1 MTADDLLWMIGR
13 ATLFTSAS
21 AIVVAVLLGVAKVRA
36 PRLHRAVWLLVVLQA
51 WLLVPLVWEVERPA
65 VERAV
70 AAVDADSTRIVE
82 LNELP
87 SVDVAPSPVLAAEHL
102 SFAQAMIVIWFAGGA
117 VAAVSY
123 VWRYLRFARQL
134 RNDGCNVAGPWQ
146 LEWERQWRAAGLRPS
161 VELRITQDYGPLV
174 CIAPWH
180 FLVLV
185 PRGLW
190 ESLARRERNAILR
203 HEIAHLVRGD
213 LWWSLAIRVLA
224 LPQWFNPLVWLAV
237 RRFDEAGEW
246 ACDDW
251 VSRGKRD
258 RELTFARSL
267 VAAAE
272 YATTRAP
279 GTASAQ
285 GGTLARRVRRLVS
298 TRKEDRMFKKLLVFA
313 PLAAIVMVQLV
324 RIEFVMADEPSE
336 KPAEKAAKTISYVE
350 ITPPEYVIEP
360 PDVLTINAVRLV
372 PRAPYRAEPFDSLL
386 VRVLGALPDQ
396 PIQDAFSVDAEGK
409 IDLGPTY
416 GRIEVAGLTVDE
428 AKEAIKRSL
437 EAVLQSPEVSVSLVS
452 SAAPQQVVGEHLVGP
467 DGRVNLGTYG
477 TVYVTGMTI
486 GEATKAIE
494 KRLSEYLKDPRVTVD
509 VSKYSSK
516 KYYVIM
522 RDLGKG
528 DQVVTGPITGNE
540 TVLDALALVDEAL
553 KQSSTKIWISRPPAN
568 GVGASKIL
576 PVRWD
581 EIVDGTSTTT
591 NYQLLPCDR
600 LFIVGDRPREES
612 KAKPAIEIE
621 PSSIKSSRYSPESD
635 ESVKWSGDRYSAEPA
650 IK

>member
-1 MTADDLLWMIGR
+1 
-13 ATLFTSAS
+13 
-21 AIVVAVLLGVAKVRA
+21 
-36 PRLHRAVWLLVVLQA
+36 LHRVVWLLVVLQA
-51 WLLVPLVWEVERPA
+51 WLLVPLIWEVERPA

-70 AAVDADSTRIVE
+70 AAVDADSTRVVE
-82 LNELP
+82 LNGLP
-87 SVDVAPSPVLAAEHL
+87 SVDVAPSPILAADHL
-102 SFAQAMIVIWFAGGA
+102 SFAQTMIIIWLAGGIVA
-117 VAAVSY
+117 VVSY
-123 VWRYLRFARQL
+123 AWRYLRFARQL
-134 RNDGCNVAGPWQ
+134 RNDERHVDGPWQ
-146 LEWERQWRAAGLRPS
+146 LEWARQRRAAGLRPS
-161 VELRITQDYGPLV
+161 VELRVTQDCGPLV
-174 CIAPWH
+174 CFTPWQC
-180 FLVLV
+180 FVLV

-190 ESLARRERNAILR
+190 KSLARRERNAILR

-251 VSRGKRD
+251 ASRGKRN

-298 TRKEDRMFKKLLVFA
+298 TRKEDRMIKKLLVVA

-324 RIEFVMADEPSE
+324 RIEYVQAEDPLALPTPAATPMA
-336 KPAEKAAKTISYVE
+336 AVTAASQV
-350 ITPPEYVIEP
+350 TPPEYVIEP
-360 PDVLTINAVRLV
+360 PDILTINAVRLL
-372 PRAPYRAEPFDSLL
+372 PKAPYRIEPFDSLL

-396 PIQDAFSVDAEGK
+396 PIADAYAVDVEGK

-428 AKEAIKRSL
+428 AKQVIVRNL
-437 EAVLQSPEVSVSLVS
+437 ETVLQSPEVSVSLAS
-452 SAAPQQVVGEHLVGP
+452 SGAPQQIVGEHLVGP

-509 VSKYSSK
+509 VTKYNSK
-516 KYYVIM
+516 KYYVIT

-540 TVLDALALVDEAL
+540 TVLDAMALVDEVF
-553 KQSSTKIWISRPPAN
+553 KQSSTKIWISRPTAN
-568 GVGASKIL
+568 GVGASETL

-612 KAKPAIEIE
+612 KAKPPIEIE
-621 PSSIKSSRYSPESD
+621 PSSIESSRYSPESD
-635 ESVKWSGDRYSAEPA
+635 EKEPSNNRYSAEPA
-650 IK
+650 SK